1 MLRYII
7 KRLLWMIPVILG
19 VLIIVFTISY
29 FTPGDP
35 AASMLG
41 TNYTPESYAALREK
55 LGLDKPF
62 FVQLFNYIWNLIS
75 RFDMGKA
82 YSTGQSVAAEMLA
95 RFPVTLRLGIFSV
108 LVTMVL
114 GVPLGILSATKQ
126 YSVADYSVTSLALI
140 VAAIPNYVLALF
152 ALLGF
157 SVKLGWLP
165 ISGLGT
171 WDAWILPVAANSLGF
186 VAVIARMTR
195 TSMLEVIR
203 QDYIRTARSKGL
215 REGVIIRRHA
225 LPNALIPIVTVI
237 GFQLSYIMAGSII
250 VETIFSIPGMGMYI
264 MGGITGRD
272 YPIINGTVLV
282 LSMCICVMN
291 LLVDIAYAFI
301 DPRIKAQY
309 AAMGRKAR
317 TVKRTAPKTEV
328 A

>member
-1 MLRYII
+1 
-7 KRLLWMIPVILG
+7 MIPVILG
-19 VLIIVFTISY
+19 VLLIVFTISY

-35 AASMLG
+35 AAAMLG
-41 TNYTPESYAALREK
+41 TNYTDQAYADLREK
-55 LGLDKPF
+55 LGLDQPF
-62 FVQLFNYIWNLIS
+62 FVQFFNYLWNLVAHL
-75 RFDMGKA
+75 DMGNS
-82 YSTGQSVAAEMLA
+82 YQTNQSVAGEILS
-95 RFPVTLRLGIFSV
+95 RFPVTYKLGIFSV
-108 LVTMVL
+108 LVTLVL

-126 YSVADYSVTSLALI
+126 YSIADYSVTSLALI
-140 VAAIPNYVLALF
+140 VAAIPNYVLAMF
-152 ALLGF
+152 AGLIF

-165 ISGLGT
+165 LTGLAT

-215 REGVIIRRHA
+215 KENVIIRSHA
-225 LPNALIPIVTVI
+225 LPNALIPIVTVV
-237 GFQLSYIMAGSII
+237 GFQLSYILAGSII

-264 MGGITGRD
+264 LGGINGRD

-282 LSMCICVMN
+282 LSVGICMMN

-301 DPRIKAQY
+301 DPRIKARY
-309 AAMGRKAR
+309 ASVKKRAKAIKPDQRKA
-317 TVKRTAPKTEV
+317 EV

>member
-1 MLRYII
+1 
-7 KRLLWMIPVILG
+7 MIPVILG
-19 VLIIVFTISY
+19 VLVIVFTISY

-41 TNYTPESYAALREK
+41 NDYSPEKYEALRIK

-62 FVQLFNYIWNLIS
+62 FVQLFNYIWNLITK
-75 RFDMGKA
+75 FDLGKA
-82 YSTGQSVAAEMLA
+82 YSTGNSVASEMLA
-95 RFPVTLRLGIFSV
+95 RFPVTFKLVIFSV
-108 LVTMVL
+108 FVTMVL
-114 GVPLGILSATKQ
+114 GVPLGMLSATKQ
-126 YSVADYSVTSLALI
+126 YSIADYSVTSLALI

-152 ALLGF
+152 ALLAF
-157 SVKLGWLP
+157 SVKLQWLP
-165 ISGLGT
+165 LSGVAT

-215 REGVIIRRHA
+215 KESVVIRRHA

-237 GFQLSYIMAGSII
+237 GFQLSYILAGSII

-282 LSMCICVMN
+282 LSVCICMMN

-309 AAMGRKAR
+309 ASVRKKTK
-317 TVKRTAPKTEV
+317 TVKQTEPETACISRINQ
-328 A
+328 

>member
-1 MLRYII
+1 
-7 KRLLWMIPVILG
+7 MIPVILG

-41 TNYTPESYAALREK
+41 TNYTPDQYAALREK

-62 FVQLFNYIWNLIS
+62 FTQLFNYIWNLIS
-75 RFDMGKA
+75 KLDMGKA
-82 YSTGQSVAAEMLA
+82 YSTGHPVASEILA
-95 RFPVTLRLGIFSV
+95 RFPVTFKLGILSV
-108 LVTMVL
+108 MVTLVL

-126 YSVADYSVTSLALI
+126 YSIADYSVTSLALV

-152 ALLGF
+152 ALLAF
-157 SVKLGWLP
+157 SVKLEWLP
-165 ISGLGT
+165 ISGLET

-215 REGVIIRRHA
+215 KESVIIRCHA
-225 LPNALIPIVTVI
+225 LPNALIPIVTVV
-237 GFQLSYIMAGSII
+237 GFQLSYILAGSII

-264 MGGITGRD
+264 MGGINGRD

-282 LSMCICVMN
+282 LSVGICVMN

-309 AAMGRKAR
+309 TSVRKKAKAVKQTAAL
-317 TVKRTAPKTEV
+317 TAEV